1 MTDIVISRQRILRE
15 LQIFACCVLAAL
27 LVNIY
32 SIIRFHT
39 EWKELFTTL
48 HITLAL
54 ACVFFVLVAMI
65 RGVVFCSRLAL
76 RRKAG

>member
-1 MTDIVISRQRILRE
+1 MNDIVISGRRIIGE
-15 LQIFACCVLAAL
+15 VQIYAGCVLAAL
-27 LVNIY
+27 LVNVY
-32 SIIRFHT
+32 SIIRFKT

-65 RGVVFCSRLAL
+65 RGVVFFGRLAL

>member
-1 MTDIVISRQRILRE
+1 MNGIVISRRLIIRE
-15 LQIFACCVLAAL
+15 AQIYAGCVLAAL
-27 LVNIY
+27 LVNVY
-32 SIIRFHT
+32 SIIRFMT
-39 EWKELFTTL
+39 AWEELFTTL

-65 RGVVFCSRLAL
+65 RGVVFIARLAL